1 MYRGQIMKE
10 LDEWEGEAYFEAAQ
24 AVDFNEIPQI
34 SAIKAFKLSIQCF
47 LRIKSRKAYLSFVKN
62 QILKAIQHWVEYG
75 YLIRNVFRD
84 RFKSVEFYQQA
95 DLLRI
100 DHDIPHRCAITTF
113 DINKYNILEK
123 ALDDFQKSIKTCTDT
138 FMHRLYVDRKCDA
151 STYGRDVLWGGTLM
165 QAVWVVQDSHLL
177 YTLTHILR
185 PLGLRYQIE
194 IRSLGSNVLGHGCLC
209 LHC

>member
-1 MYRGQIMKE
+1 MKE
-10 LDEWEGEAYFEAAQ
+10 LDEWEEAGEAYFEAAQ

-47 LRIKSRKAYLSFVKN
+47 LRIKSRKAYLSFVKVIDCYLQDN

-123 ALDDFQKSIKTCTDT
+123 ALDDFQKFFVNEQNGSYAEKEVKSVCGRCIDAFVKLNQYITEMTSLKRIKIC
-138 FMHRLYVDRKCDA
+138 
-151 STYGRDVLWGGTLM
+151 
-165 QAVWVVQDSHLL
+165 
-177 YTLTHILR
+177 
-185 PLGLRYQIE
+185 QIYN
-194 IRSLGSNVLGHGCLC
+194 IYKRFD
-209 LHC
+209 